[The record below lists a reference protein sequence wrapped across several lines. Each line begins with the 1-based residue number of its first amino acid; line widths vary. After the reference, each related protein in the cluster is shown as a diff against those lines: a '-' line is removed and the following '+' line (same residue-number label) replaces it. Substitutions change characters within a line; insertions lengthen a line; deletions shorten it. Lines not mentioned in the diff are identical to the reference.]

1 MDFSTFARAQTD
13 IEIARSAT
21 VWELKVA
28 IENLFSDLYDDAQK
42 TISWYAPIYS
52 TFTAYTCSP
61 LM

>member
-1 MDFSTFARAQTD
+1 LWISPRFARAQTD

-42 TISWYAPIYS
+42 TISWYA
-52 TFTAYTCSP
+52 SP
-61 LM
+61 HTHALP